1 MHVPY
6 SAPLARHVRSSE
18 NFGRFNRTSKS
29 AWLRDPFMYFVRSGV
44 TRASIGSP
52 QPSQTPFIMSYNGKI
67 QTANHATKPLGIL
80 PRFHHVAFSDP
91 PEQQCYLTTINTMP
105 PGWCIPVFPFRS
117 GANERNR
124 KWEPT
129 QHFQPRSRRSW
140 RTMPSSTIFS
150 LPPFR
155 HTPAAKRR
163 RKK

>member
-1 MHVPY
+1 
-6 SAPLARHVRSSE
+6 
-18 NFGRFNRTSKS
+18 
-29 AWLRDPFMYFVRSGV
+29 MYFVRSGV

-91 PEQQCYLTTINTMP
+91 PEQQCYLTTINTLP

-129 QHFQPRSRRSW
+129 QHFQPRSPQSW
-140 RTMPSSTIFS
+140 RTMPSYTIFS

-155 HTPAAKRR
+155 HTPAAERR
-163 RKK
+163 RKKQFYTLCIIDGMNIASIFVIAQYCRPKSLREAPK

>member
-1 MHVPY
+1 
-6 SAPLARHVRSSE
+6 
-18 NFGRFNRTSKS
+18 
-29 AWLRDPFMYFVRSGV
+29 MYFVRSGV

-117 GANERNR
+117 GANERIMEIGNEITFAEAAAAIMAHHAR
-124 KWEPT
+124 LYNLLLAA
-129 QHFQPRSRRSW
+129 
-140 RTMPSSTIFS
+140 
-150 LPPFR
+150 LPAYSGGK
-155 HTPAAKRR
+155 TPPQKIVLHPLHN
-163 RKK
+163 